1 MSVVVVSQNVSPLCA
16 VRKARQKDN
25 GVQGK
30 KTGKQQVCGKFSQ
43 PPHMQ
48 ASELGVADELC
59 LDEFK
64 RVTVCQMQAEMQCG
78 WWGGVGRRASEAIC
92 VWRGACHY
100 C

>member
-30 KTGKQQVCGKFSQ
+30 KTGKSQ

-78 WWGGVGRRASEAIC
+78 WWGGGGREE
-92 VWRGACHY
+92 GK
-100 C
+100 